1 MGLASILG
9 KISRGAVGAAEKAI
23 PAVKTGVEKIATEAG
38 ESAQK
43 VVGAGAREAEKIITT
58 PVTKRIEEVGIKGL
72 SSELDPNL
80 TRTITN
86 AGDDFISHLPA
97 ETQREVALSQ
107 ATLMRSTNGQYYN
120 DAAQYVDK
128 VMETVGELSKPTGSR
143 FMQAV
148 KLVPKAIGEITINGM
163 LGLKSAIVNVLSSA
177 TVPVIENIE
186 RNVVG
191 RMVASAF
198 GKSNGTI
205 TSGLQA
211 TGRYMSD
218 YLQSIPYAFKM
229 GLETLKTGKNYFN
242 PRPIQKQ
249 ETGSALMQLANLAP
263 DNGFG
268 RGAKKLLNFLNFP
281 LALVKA
287 SDETTANLTGIPEIL
302 RQARVIGKDVLKLEG
317 RAADEY
323 AESTLTRILTAPVDE
338 LDSVEK
344 QIRNGAHMSASHAN
358 FTELIEQGD
367 KAGIEKLSD
376 HLASTV
382 IKTVN
387 ENPQSLGLVSVF
399 MRSPYLAGKLG
410 LQHTPLQA
418 INKQFYRELSNPATR
433 ELAIGRVSLG
443 AMFLGAGAG
452 LVYSKLGYGDAPID
466 AAERKALEA
475 AGVKFNSIGGF
486 SLNKNFTLVA
496 PLTMGMN
503 LVSALQKYDLEEGD
517 LLGVAQACSLVIGNA
532 LKDVNFAKDLATV
545 ASSILDNPAKASKI
559 LLNRGYNVLPFA
571 RDLKG
576 IEEFA
581 GLREANEI
589 IDQLKARVPIW
600 GNSVDFKRDVF
611 GRKPDQTFFGVKSLG
626 DSLSKSEPISRAIID
641 DKISIPDL
649 PQTLTG
655 SNRVINI
662 RQAKGKSGE
671 SIWSEIK
678 DLSGKIKLPQYK
690 GKDLVGALN
699 DLVKSSNYNKLSRD
713 FVLGNDSRS
722 PRDKVIQDVVNEY
735 RDAATK
741 AILRQYPSL
750 RRAQAKIQQHQKA
763 VKAGKSGSRIGGS
776 IKDSLSNISKSGI

>member
-23 PAVKTGVEKIATEAG
+23 PAVKTGVEKVAAEAG

-43 VVGAGAREAEKIITT
+43 VVGAGAKEAEKIITT
-58 PVTKRIEEVGIKGL
+58 PVTKRIEEVGLKGI
-72 SSELDPNL
+72 SGELDPNL

-97 ETQREVALSQ
+97 ETQKEVALSQ

-128 VMETVGELSKPTGSR
+128 VMETVGELAKPTGSKG
-143 FMQAV
+143 MQAL
-148 KLVPKAIGEITINGM
+148 KLLPKAIGEITINGM
-163 LGLKSAIVNVLSSA
+163 LGVKSALVNVLSSA
-177 TVPVIENIE
+177 SVPIMETIE

-191 RMVASAF
+191 RMVAAAA
-198 GKSNGTI
+198 GKSTGTI
-205 TSGLQA
+205 KSGFET

-218 YLQSIPYAFKM
+218 YLSSIPYAFKM

-268 RGAKKLLNFLNFP
+268 RGAKKLLNFLNLP

-287 SDETTANLTGIPEIL
+287 SDEATANLTGIPEIM
-302 RQARVIGKDVLKLEG
+302 RQARVIGRDVLKLEDD
-317 RAADEY
+317 AVEKY
-323 AESTLTRILTAPVDE
+323 AENTLTRILTAPIDE

-367 KAGIEKLSD
+367 KVGIEKMSD

-387 ENPQSLGLVSVF
+387 ENPQTLGLVSVF

-410 LQHTPLQA
+410 VQHTPLQT
-418 INKQFYRELSNPATR
+418 INKQFYKELSNPATR

-443 AMFLGAGAG
+443 TMFLGAGAA
-452 LVYSKLGYGDAPID
+452 LAYNKLGYGDAPID

-475 AGVKFNSIGGF
+475 AGVKFNSISGF
-486 SLNKNFTLVA
+486 SFNKNFTLA
-496 PLTMGMN
+496 QPLTMGMN

-517 LLGVAQACSLVIGNA
+517 FLGVVQAFSLVIGNA
-532 LKDVNFAKDLATV
+532 IKDVNFAKDLATV
-545 ASSILDNPAKASKI
+545 ASSILDNPAKASKV
-559 LLNRGYNVLPFA
+559 LLNRGYNVVPFA

-576 IEEFA
+576 LEELA
-581 GLREANEI
+581 GMREANEI
-589 IDQLKARVPIW
+589 MDQIRSRVPIW
-600 GNSVDFKRDVF
+600 GHSVDFKRDVF
-611 GRKPDQTFFGVKSLG
+611 GRKPDQTFFGFKSFG
-626 DSLSKSEPISRAIID
+626 DSLSKSEPISKAILD

-662 RQAKGKSGE
+662 RQTTGKSGE

-678 DLSGKIKLPQYK
+678 DLSGKIKLPQYG
-690 GKDLVGALN
+690 GKDLIGALN
-699 DLVKSSNYNKLSRD
+699 GLVTSSKYNKLSRE

-722 PRDKVIQDVVNEY
+722 PRDKVIQDVINEY

-750 RRAQAKIQQHQKA
+750 RKAQAKIQQHQEA
-763 VKAGKSGSRIGGS
+763 VKAGKSVERIRDP
-776 IKDSLSNISKSGI
+776 IKDSLRNISKSGI